1 MLLNHSIPDGRTRR
15 TNILENGS
23 QDSRTRIKLAGPSA
37 ADGSPIAVYDEWR
50 LFSLH
55 NSAQFGAMV
64 AGLAAA
70 AVDESSPGWTGLGT
84 LGNERAGTNSLLP
97 QAKCSAKRRTTKR
110 NAVFLS
116 APLRFRASL
125 RQSGAICL
133 APEPGV
139 PKLPSPRA
147 TLKRAAH
154 VAALSIEQLRCR
166 KQSPV

>member
-84 LGNERAGTNSLLP
+84 LGNERAGTTF
-97 QAKCSAKRRTTKR
+97 AFCSK
-110 NAVFLS
+110 
-116 APLRFRASL
+116 
-125 RQSGAICL
+125 
-133 APEPGV
+133 
-139 PKLPSPRA
+139 
-147 TLKRAAH
+147 
-154 VAALSIEQLRCR
+154 
-166 KQSPV
+166 